1 LAVLFVPLI
10 IATGWNDWWLAV
22 FGAKQ
27 YLLFPMVGFATF
39 YAFQNTRVEQ
49 IVRFF
54 RWTSLLIIPTAV
66 LALVQLRLPQDHWLN
81 MSVSGDSLRAFS
93 AGGELRVSSTFSFVA
108 QYSAFLNAQLFIL
121 MLALHEW
128 RKRSPVWKVVIFFLV
143 PLLVMSSFVTGS
155 RGAVVG
161 NLTII
166 LVAVVLILCKFKFG
180 KALQI
185 SLVALFFLL
194 MVPVVQHFAPETMV
208 AYSERENGHLVGF
221 STEVKQRVY
230 DSFFAPAEAAWRWK
244 FLGYGLGVMS
254 NGSDTFSN
262 YAAVW
267 RSRLWTETDFP
278 TTLFEGGYYL
288 AFIWYGFRLFVI
300 GLTAS
305 RFIRQVSGEF
315 SLPIAFTQ
323 AFVIVIG
330 MIGTLAIQP
339 PIAIWWWLAVGTV
352 LVFCWK
358 CVGPPEPEIDLDSNL
373 PPPREL
379 RRGRSLYADVL
390 HSQPQEPG
398 PGGNSRDESG
408 PDQ

>member
-1 LAVLFVPLI
+1 MNKLAWLTAINNAENELRLRRLLSLLVVVLTFEGIARKALPAFSVSLFLFKDAIVTIMAFFVVQMPEAPALVALWRAYKILAVLFVPLI

-185 SLVALFFLL
+185 SLVALFF
-194 MVPVVQHFAPETMV
+194 PF
-208 AYSERENGHLVGF
+208 NGASG
-221 STEVKQRVY
+221 
-230 DSFFAPAEAAWRWK
+230 A
-244 FLGYGLGVMS
+244 
-254 NGSDTFSN
+254 TF
-262 YAAVW
+262 
-267 RSRLWTETDFP
+267 RP
-278 TTLFEGGYYL
+278 
-288 AFIWYGFRLFVI
+288 
-300 GLTAS
+300 
-305 RFIRQVSGEF
+305 
-315 SLPIAFTQ
+315 
-323 AFVIVIG
+323 
-330 MIGTLAIQP
+330 
-339 PIAIWWWLAVGTV
+339 
-352 LVFCWK
+352 
-358 CVGPPEPEIDLDSNL
+358 
-373 PPPREL
+373 
-379 RRGRSLYADVL
+379 
-390 HSQPQEPG
+390 
-398 PGGNSRDESG
+398 
-408 PDQ
+408 